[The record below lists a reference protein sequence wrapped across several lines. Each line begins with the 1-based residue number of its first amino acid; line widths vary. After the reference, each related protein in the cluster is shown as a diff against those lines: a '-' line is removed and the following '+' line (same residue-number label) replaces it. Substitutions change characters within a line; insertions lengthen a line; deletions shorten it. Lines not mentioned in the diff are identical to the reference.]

1 MEIGLNLLQIQPFS
15 SAHMFRTLRPC
26 YICDK
31 LSPNLRHPAPL
42 TVGFLGVF
50 IYSKQPYFTSF
61 PEERCSCQI
70 CTADLPW
77 ESSKQAVGRL
87 LITYNL
93 FSRFC
98 LFLFPL
104 LIDGLWTNF
113 YAFIIVY
120 YLFMQNCSMNIL
132 HGQIS
137 VWVFVMSFHSIREF
151 WIFIMSNWPSQ
162 SHGTFSV
169 PLLEDL
175 TFINYFHP
183 REPPSLDWKDKSVW
197 PEGVFLKHGLLQKR
211 QVWGYVSKA

>member
-42 TVGFLGVF
+42 TAGYLGVF

-70 CTADLPW
+70 STADLPW

-98 LFLFPL
+98 LFFFSPADRWSMSKLLCIYYCLLFIYAKL
-104 LIDGLWTNF
+104 FNEYFTWANF
-113 YAFIIVY
+113 SLGVCNE
-120 YLFMQNCSMNIL
+120 L
-132 HGQIS
+132 
-137 VWVFVMSFHSIREF
+137 SF
-151 WIFIMSNWPSQ
+151 
-162 SHGTFSV
+162 
-169 PLLEDL
+169 D
-175 TFINYFHP
+175 
-183 REPPSLDWKDKSVW
+183 
-197 PEGVFLKHGLLQKR
+197 
-211 QVWGYVSKA
+211 